1 MPYSRDIVDSMT
13 EVNYVTE
20 LNTGITAKLGIKHG
34 DKVDECDDRADEP
47 TDHTTFE
54 IIGSANAR
62 YAEIAI

>member
-1 MPYSRDIVDSMT
+1 M
-13 EVNYVTE
+13 TE